1 MGLFSKKSS
10 SAPTGVAPTAQAVQS
25 ALVENPKTLVLSFLH
40 ESSKHTGMREYI
52 KNYAFQGTTEQRFLV
67 LVEMKDNCGQTPSG
81 VLLARWQLFQ
91 LEAMRWAT
99 SKGILLT
106 GLACIFPLDKTT
118 PLAELKARAQLQAQ
132 PAAQTSAAL
141 RSAAKPPAQPSPA
154 SVFANSSLSSAPES
168 QIEVNHDDRDAAEEF
183 FRLTQPPS
191 QS

>member
-52 KNYAFQGTTEQRFLV
+52 KNYAFQATTEQRFLV
-67 LVEMKDNCGQTPSG
+67 LVEMTDKCGQTPSG
-81 VLLARWQLFQ
+81 GLLARWQLFQ

>member
-25 ALVENPKTLVLSFLH
+25 ALMENPKTLVLSFLH

-52 KNYAFQGTTEQRFLV
+52 KNYVFQATTEQRFLV

-141 RSAAKPPAQPSPA
+141 RSAATPPAPPSPA
-154 SVFANSSLSSAPES
+154 AVFANSSLSSAPES

>member
-52 KNYAFQGTTEQRFLV
+52 KNYAFQATTEQRFLV

-168 QIEVNHDDRDAAEEF
+168 QIEVNHDYLYSAEYF

>member
-118 PLAELKARAQLQAQ
+118 SLAELKARAQLQAQ

>member
-52 KNYAFQGTTEQRFLV
+52 KNYAFQATTEQRFLV

-132 PAAQTSAAL
+132 PAAQTSAA
-141 RSAAKPPAQPSPA
+141 KPPAQPCPA